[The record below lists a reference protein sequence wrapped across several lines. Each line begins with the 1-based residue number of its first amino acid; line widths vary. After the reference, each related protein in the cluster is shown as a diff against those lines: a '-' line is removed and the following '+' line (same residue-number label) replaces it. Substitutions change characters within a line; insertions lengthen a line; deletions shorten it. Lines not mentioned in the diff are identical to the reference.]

1 MLLHPCPPPT
11 NTKRYIIGSDATFHP
26 NVDEVKKL
34 ASGLG
39 IEYTFHQQPSL
50 FFDIERDTEY
60 EMLFI
65 DSWHVAGQLKRELQK
80 YAANRP
86 SLKYI
91 ALHGTT
97 LYACL
102 HIIVE

>member
-1 MLLHPCPPPT
+1 LEPLREYAEKCSGILVVGQGSCTVLWPLMQGLHAAASMSTTT

-65 DSWHVAGQLKRELQK
+65 DSWHVAG
-80 YAANRP
+80 
-86 SLKYI
+86 
-91 ALHGTT
+91 
-97 LYACL
+97 
-102 HIIVE
+102 